1 MNKKGFIT
9 FNAIHHSDLICVS
22 RHISTYLGRADNS
35 GKTEQYHKERLDVRV
50 IDIPYLT
57 ESILC

>member
-1 MNKKGFIT
+1 MLFTIPIWYV
-9 FNAIHHSDLICVS
+9 FQ